1 MDQPD
6 VGLFRNGTALLPNGN
21 GNGSKLWKS
30 FLKALLPVLIA
41 VVWNISQCRLTIAS
55 FFMNATAVEEYSK
68 PKTGTAACSVRM
80 AMCRALRCRNEMAFE
95 GGLDL
100 AV

>member
-1 MDQPD
+1 MDQHG
-6 VGLFRNGTALLPNGN
+6 VGHFGNGTALSSN

-41 VVWNISQCRLTIAS
+41 VVWNISQCRPTIAS